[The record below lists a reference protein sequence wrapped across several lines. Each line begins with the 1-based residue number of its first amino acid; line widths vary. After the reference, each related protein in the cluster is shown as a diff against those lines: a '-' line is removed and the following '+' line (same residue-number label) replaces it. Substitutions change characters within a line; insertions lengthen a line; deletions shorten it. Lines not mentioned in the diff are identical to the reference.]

1 MIDLL
6 GGEPLRFKLDATTSR
21 IMGEVADRHSLS
33 VGYLRR
39 YVNEE
44 ARLSHLGR
52 RHGIFENLR
61 ELVRHESDRRFARGG
76 EAGQ

>member
-6 GGEPLRFKLDATTSR
+6 GEPLRFKLDATTSR
-21 IMGEVADRHSLS
+21 IMTEVAQKHDLS

-39 YVNEE
+39 FVDEE

-61 ELVRHESDRRFARGG
+61 ELVRHERDRRLARTGG
-76 EAGQ
+76 DTQ

>member
-6 GGEPLRFKLDATTSR
+6 GEPLRFKLDATTSR
-21 IMGEVADRHSLS
+21 IMTEVAEKHGLS

-39 YVNEE
+39 FVDEE

-61 ELVRHESDRRFARGG
+61 ELVRHERDRRLAR
-76 EAGQ
+76 AGDGAQ

>member
-1 MIDLL
+1 MIGFLE
-6 GGEPLRFKLDATTSR
+6 EPLRFKLDATTSR
-21 IMGEVADRHSLS
+21 IMTEVAERHGLS

-39 YVNEE
+39 FVDEE

-61 ELVRHESDRRFARGG
+61 ELVRHERDRRLAQTGG
-76 EAGQ
+76 GPQ